1 MLDQIKS
8 SLKDCLNSIDPSID
22 ISDDEIEV
30 SLLFDEK
37 GDFTTNIALKFSKIY
52 KQKPSDLAKL
62 IIDNFS
68 SQDFEKIEMA
78 GPGFINFFLK
88 DQFFFRLLNSQNNR
102 FQDQSSVNI
111 EFVSANPTGPLHLAH
126 GRGAIV
132 GDVLSNLYQFYGHIV
147 TREYY
152 VNNTGNQI
160 NEFLSSILFHISSKH
175 NLNLPYQQFY
185 KGDYIQELA
194 EKCFENFKNIFD
206 SPKLSKDEEL
216 QIVNFAI
223 ENLVNQSLKTLKD
236 SGINF
241 DQITYETSIVEKKLL
256 PEIIKELE
264 KKGLVYHG
272 QLHDPKDFQGT
283 KKDNEITIFK
293 STNFGDDE
301 DRAITKNDGTPTYF
315 ANDIAYHVDKY
326 QRQYSKLIN
335 IWGADH
341 LGYLKRLSSALVS
354 LYPEV
359 NFSVVFCQ
367 IVNLKRNNEIQKM
380 SKREGTI
387 FELDEL
393 VKEIGIENYRYFMC
407 YRKNDTHMDL
417 DIDLIKKENKEN
429 PIYYIQYSFARSQ
442 SVLEKTNNVIS
453 SNIELSFELKNLIK
467 KIHEW
472 DLVVFNSYKRNEVHL
487 IAHYLESVA
496 SMFHSL
502 WSSAK
507 SNPNSKFLD
516 DNNNLSEDAQSLLK
530 KYQLVISEGL
540 GILGIKPKLK
550 M

>member
-22 ISDDEIEV
+22 ISADEIEV
-30 SLLFDEK
+30 SLLFDKK

-62 IIDNFS
+62 IINSFS
-68 SQDFEKIEMA
+68 SQDFEKIEIA

-132 GDVLSNLYQFYGHIV
+132 GDVLSNLYQFYGHTV

-223 ENLVNQSLKTLKD
+223 ENLVNQSLKTLKH

-516 DNNNLSEDAQSLLK
+516 DNDNLSEDAQSLLK

>member
-22 ISDDEIEV
+22 IPTDDIEV

-37 GDFTTNIALKFSKIY
+37 GDFTTNIALKYSKIY
-52 KQKPSDLAKL
+52 NQKPLDLAKL

-68 SQDFEKIEMA
+68 SQDFSKIEIA
-78 GPGFINFFLK
+78 EPGFINFYLI
-88 DQFFFRLLNSQNNR
+88 DQNFFKLLNSQDSR

-132 GDVLSNLYQFYGHIV
+132 GDVLSNLYQFYGHDVI
-147 TREYY
+147 REYY

-175 NLNLPYQQFY
+175 NLNLPYKQFY
-185 KGDYIQELA
+185 KGEYIRELA
-194 EKCFENFKNIFD
+194 EKCFENFENIFD

-223 ENLVNQSLKTLKD
+223 ENLVNQSLKTLED

-241 DQITYETSIVEKKLL
+241 DKITYETSIVEKKLL

-272 QLHDPKDFQGT
+272 QLHDPKDFKGT
-283 KKDNEITIFK
+283 KKNNEITIFK
-293 STNFGDDE
+293 SSNFGDDE

-393 VKEIGIENYRYFMC
+393 VNEIGIENYRYFMC

-507 SNPNSKFLD
+507 SKPNSKFLD

>member
-1 MLDQIKS
+1 MLDQIKL
-8 SLKDCLNSIDPSID
+8 SLKDCLSKIDASID
-22 ISDDEIEV
+22 ISIDEIEV

-37 GDFTTNIALKFSKIY
+37 GDFTTNIALKFSKLY
-52 KQKPSDLAKL
+52 KQKPSDLAKS

-68 SQDFEKIEMA
+68 SEEFSKIEMA

-88 DQFFFRLLNSQNNR
+88 DQFFFNLLNSQQNR

-132 GDVLSNLYQFYGHIV
+132 GDVLSNLYQFYGHNV

-194 EKCFENFKNIFD
+194 EKCFENFKNIFE

-223 ENLVNQSLKTLKD
+223 ENLVNQSLKTLKH

-453 SNIELSFELKNLIK
+453 SDIELSFELKNLIK

-516 DNNNLSEDAQSLLK
+516 DNDNLSEDAQLLLK
-530 KYQLVISEGL
+530 RYQLVISEGL

>member
-1 MLDQIKS
+1 MLNQIKS
-8 SLKDCLNSIDPSID
+8 SLKVCLNSIDPSID
-22 ISDDEIEV
+22 ISADEIEV
-30 SLLFDEK
+30 SLLFDKK

-62 IIDNFS
+62 IINSFS
-68 SQDFEKIEMA
+68 SQDFEKIEIA

-223 ENLVNQSLKTLKD
+223 ENLVNQSLKTLKH

>member
-1 MLDQIKS
+1 MLDQIKL
-8 SLKDCLNSIDPSID
+8 SLKDCLSRVDPNIKISIN
-22 ISDDEIEV
+22 EIEV
-30 SLLFDEK
+30 SILFDEK
-37 GDFTTNIALKFSKIY
+37 GDFTSNIALKFSKIF
-52 KQKPSDLAKL
+52 KKKPSDLAKL

-68 SQDFEKIEMA
+68 SQDFAKVEMA

-88 DQFFFRLLNSQNNR
+88 DQFFFRLLNSPKNR
-102 FQDQSSVNI
+102 FQDKSSVNI

-132 GDVLSNLYQFYGHIV
+132 GDVLSNLYQFFGHDVI
-147 TREYY
+147 REYY

-160 NEFLSSILFHISSKH
+160 NEFLSSILFHISLKH
-175 NLNLPYQQFY
+175 KLNLRYQQFY

-194 EKCFENFKNIFD
+194 DKCFDNFKNIFD
-206 SPKLSKDEEL
+206 SSELSKDEEI

-223 ENLVNQSLKTLKD
+223 ENLVNQSLRTLKD

-241 DQITYETSIVEKKLL
+241 DQITYETSIVEKNLL
-256 PEIIKELE
+256 PEIIMELE
-264 KKGLVYHG
+264 RKGLVYYG
-272 QLHDPKDFQGT
+272 QLHDPKDFEGT

-354 LYPEV
+354 LYPEI

-367 IVNLKRNNEIQKM
+367 IVNLKRDNEIQKM

-442 SVLEKTNNVIS
+442 SVLERTNKVIS
-453 SNIELSFELKNLIK
+453 SNIEFSMELKNLIK

-472 DLVVFNSYKRNEVHL
+472 DLVVLSSYKRNEVHL

-496 SMFHSL
+496 SMFHTL

-507 SNPNSKFLD
+507 SNPNSRFLD
-516 DNNNLSEDAQSLLK
+516 DENNLSENAQLLLK
-530 KYQLVISEGL
+530 KYQLIISEGL

>member
-1 MLDQIKS
+1 MLNQIKS
-8 SLKDCLNSIDPSID
+8 SLKVCLNSIDPSID
-22 ISDDEIEV
+22 ISADEIEV
-30 SLLFDEK
+30 SLLFDKK

-52 KQKPSDLAKL
+52 KQKPLDLAKL
-62 IIDNFS
+62 IINSFS
-68 SQDFEKIEMA
+68 SQDFEKIEIA

-88 DQFFFRLLNSQNNR
+88 DQFFFRLLNSQNTR

-152 VNNTGNQI
+152 VNNKGNQI

-223 ENLVNQSLKTLKD
+223 ENLVNQSLKTLKH

-516 DNNNLSEDAQSLLK
+516 DNDNLSEDAQSLLK

>member
-1 MLDQIKS
+1 MLDQIKHSLQDAVKMIDS
-8 SLKDCLNSIDPSID
+8 SIELSIDD
-22 ISDDEIEV
+22 IEV

-37 GDFTTNIALKFSKIY
+37 GDFTTNVALKLSKLL
-52 KQKPSDLAKL
+52 KQRPLDLAKS
-62 IIDNFS
+62 IIENTS
-68 SQDFEKIEMA
+68 SNEFEKIEVA

-88 DQFFFRLLNSQNNR
+88 DQSFLKILNEGKRR
-102 FQDQSSVNI
+102 FQDQSTVNI

-132 GDVLSNLYQFYGHIV
+132 GDVLSNLYQFFGHKV

-160 NEFLSSILFHISSKH
+160 NEFLSSILFHISSIH
-175 NLNLPYQQFY
+175 HLDLPYKQFY
-185 KGDYIQELA
+185 KGDYIKDLA
-194 EKCFENFKNIFD
+194 EKCFENFQDIF
-206 SPKLSKDEEL
+206 KSKKISKEQEL
-216 QIVNFAI
+216 KIVNYAI
-223 ENLVNQSLKTLKD
+223 EKLVNLSIQTLEK
-236 SGINF
+236 SGIVF
-241 DQITYETSIVEKKLL
+241 DQVSYETSIVEKKLL
-256 PEIIKELE
+256 PEIIIELQ
-264 KKGLVYHG
+264 KKGLIYRG

-293 STNFGDDE
+293 STHFGDDE
-301 DRAITKNDGTPTYF
+301 DRALTKNDGTPTYF

-326 QRQYSKLIN
+326 NRGYSRLIN

-341 LGYLKRLSSALVS
+341 LGYLKRLSSALTA
-354 LYPEV
+354 LYSDID
-359 NFSVVFCQ
+359 FSVVFCQ

-387 FELDEL
+387 FELDQL
-393 VKEIGIENYRYFMC
+393 VNEIGIENYRYFMC

-442 SVLEKTNNVIS
+442 SVLDRANKLVSKSLN
-453 SNIELSFELKNLIK
+453 LSPELKNLIK

-472 DLVVFNSYKRNEVHL
+472 DLVVLNSYTRNEVHL
-487 IAHYLESVA
+487 ISHYLESLA

-507 SNPNSKFLD
+507 SNPQIRFLD
-516 DNNNLSEDAQSLLK
+516 DDNNLSEEAQSLLK
-530 KYQLVISEGL
+530 KYQLVLSEGL